1 MQQQSTPISSHSKH
15 QSTVHESTEHGEP
28 LLGTSSNYRPRSIR
42 QRKRNII
49 EGCGMLF

>member
-1 MQQQSTPISSHSKH
+1 MQQQQTPISSHSK
-15 QSTVHESTEHGEP
+15 QQNTEQGSTEHGLP
-28 LLGTSSNYRPRSIR
+28 VFGTSSNYRAGSIR